1 MNSSNKKIIY
11 ECVLQLEK
19 NISHCDYFGFDP
31 YDIKGTPFYIWALS
45 LPRSGLMK
53 NLFRKIILAPLIL
66 GESFFPNFFRWLFG
80 VNSTRNAKGIGL
92 IARGYLNLYKESN
105 NKIWLEKAISLLNW
119 LEENRNKNYEF
130 NCWGYPFDW
139 YSGGGLVPANTPA
152 AVVCSSAFDAFWDAW
167 LIIGDHKY
175 LDSCKSICNFFLNN
189 LNISYESEESICFSY
204 TPLDNLQVQN
214 INLMISDCLLR
225 VGYVFNDFSLM
236 DVGKKAAN
244 FALREQNPD
253 GSLFYY
259 GRLQNYIDPG
269 RVDHY
274 HSGFEMRSMYGI
286 WKTTLDP
293 IYRNALNRYY
303 KYYSNNLIKSY
314 GGLVF
319 PLMYPGKEYPINIH
333 SYAEAVLL
341 NSTLSNVFPEAKK
354 LVDLIIPVFFRRM
367 KKPNGDFRY
376 MINKFGPFYLRS
388 NISYM
393 RWGQAWTFL
402 ALTQAL
408 LIDE

>member
-1 MNSSNKKIIY
+1 MNNSNKKILY

-19 NISHCDYFGFDP
+19 NISNCDYIGFDP
-31 YDIKGTPFYIWALS
+31 YDIKGSSFYIWALS
-45 LPRSGLMK
+45 LPRFGFIR
-53 NLFRKIILAPLIL
+53 NLFRKLVLAPLIV
-66 GESFFPNFFRWLFG
+66 GESIFPNFFRWAFK
-80 VNSTRNAKGIGL
+80 VRSSRNAKGIGL
-92 IARGYLNLYKESN
+92 ITRGYLNLYKKSN
-105 NKIWLEKAISLLNW
+105 NEIWLKKAISLLNW
-119 LEENRNKNYEF
+119 LEENKNKNYEF

-139 YSGGGLVPANTPA
+139 FSGGGLVPANTPA

-167 LIIGDHKY
+167 LIIGDHRY
-175 LDSCKSICNFFLNN
+175 LDACKSICNFFLNN

-225 VGYVFNDFSLM
+225 VGYALNDASLI

-244 FALREQNPD
+244 FALQEQNAD

-259 GRLQNYIDPG
+259 GRSQNYIDPG
-269 RVDHY
+269 RIDHY
-274 HSGFEMRSMYGI
+274 HSGFEMRSLHGI

-293 IYRNALNRYY
+293 IYRNALKKYY
-303 KYYSNNLIKSY
+303 KYYTSNLLKSD

-333 SYAEAVLL
+333 SYAEAILL
-341 NSTLSNVFPEAKK
+341 NSTLSNLFPEAAKF
-354 LVDLIIPVFFRRM
+354 VDLIIPVFLRRM

-376 MINKFGPFYLRS
+376 MINKIGPLYFKS